1 MKDHILLKHY
11 GKKAAMTNEKR
22 LEKYF
27 DEIGWT
33 SGMRTLEMLIES
45 HKARRKYIQELQDQI
60 NKNHNELLEE
70 YRESFES
77 RLNGEYIRID
87 ELMKMAME
95 EFVDR
100 FGCC

>member
-1 MKDHILLKHY
+1 
-11 GKKAAMTNEKR
+11 MTNEER

-33 SGMRTLEMLIES
+33 SNMRTLEMLIES
-45 HKARRKYIQELQDQI
+45 HKARKEYIQKLQAEV
-60 NKNHNELLEE
+60 NMNYNELLEE
-70 YRESFES
+70 YRASFES
-77 RLNGEYIRID
+77 RLTGEYIRID